1 MTLASIKKMLVAIDG
16 SDRSIKTVK
25 YLADMAA
32 LRNAEINLFHVFS
45 GIPES
50 HYDLLKEP
58 ASLKMGGQL
67 VAWESA
73 QRKRMEKYMEKC
85 RKILLAADF
94 HPQRVSITVR
104 DRKHG
109 IARDIVA
116 ASHTGYDAVVLRRRG
131 MSRLTGLVMGSVAY
145 KLLNTIDSV
154 PLIFAGRK
162 SYNQRI
168 LIGMDQSE
176 NAMRAVDFV
185 GRMADGYG
193 YEVLLVNVM
202 RGLGASDV
210 PLSVEAG
217 GYSHGDVLQSEIH
230 QIFATAI
237 ERLVAAGFDPQKVR
251 AEIIRDVPSRAG
263 ALVEMADRED
273 YSTIVVG
280 RRGLSRTSAFAI
292 GRVSPKVLQI
302 GRKHHVWIVN

>member
-1 MTLASIKKMLVAIDG
+1 MAHASIKKMLVAIDG
-16 SDRSIKTVK
+16 SDRSVKTVK
-25 YLADMAA
+25 YLANVAA

-58 ASLKMGGQL
+58 ASIKMGGQL

-73 QRKRMEKYMEKC
+73 QRKRMEKHMDKC

-94 HPQRVSITVR
+94 HPQRVIITIR
-104 DRKHG
+104 DRKIG

-116 ASHTGYDAVVLRRRG
+116 AAHTGYDAVVLRRRG

-145 KLLNTIDSV
+145 KLLNAIDSV
-154 PLIFAGRK
+154 PLLFAGRK
-162 SYNQRI
+162 PYNQRI

-193 YEVLLVNVM
+193 YEVALVNVM
-202 RGLGASDV
+202 RGMGASDL
-210 PLSVEAG
+210 PISVEAG
-217 GYSHGDVLQSEIH
+217 ADSGGDALQSEIRE
-230 QIFATAI
+230 IFATAT
-237 ERLVAAGFDPQKVR
+237 ERLVDAGFDRRNVH

-263 ALVEMADRED
+263 ALVDMAERED

-280 RRGLSRTSAFAI
+280 RRGLTRTSAFVI

-302 GRKHHVWIVN
+302 GRRHHVWIVN

>member
-1 MTLASIKKMLVAIDG
+1 
-16 SDRSIKTVK
+16 
-25 YLADMAA
+25 
-32 LRNAEINLFHVFS
+32 
-45 GIPES
+45 
-50 HYDLLKEP
+50 
-58 ASLKMGGQL
+58 
-67 VAWESA
+67 
-73 QRKRMEKYMEKC
+73 
-85 RKILLAADF
+85 
-94 HPQRVSITVR
+94 
-104 DRKHG
+104 
-109 IARDIVA
+109 
-116 ASHTGYDAVVLRRRG
+116 VVLRRRG

-210 PLSVEAG
+210 PLSVEAA

-280 RRGLSRTSAFAI
+280 RRGLSRTSAFVI